1 MSGPGDDFNDSPDRG
16 ATPPHPAVQHATYRG
31 ITHGMLAAR
40 GLTPSAACQVGCAIC
55 GVIDASPAR
64 CEQCTPPL
72 GRPFTGAAPGMLQDD
87 DRGLYRWLANTPDA
101 MQCARDAAAVISTH
115 RAAARYDH
123 QAAGVCPE
131 ANSVRPHTDGWCGLC
146 PAGNRD
152 TCRFGPDGCADSAC
166 PGRSA

>member
-1 MSGPGDDFNDSPDRG
+1 MMGSDIDHDSWDCEIHQ
-16 ATPPHPAVQHATYRG
+16 A
-31 ITHGMLAAR
+31 GMLAMRKRAAELRAQLCASR
-40 GLTPSAACQVGCAIC
+40 GLTPSQACQVGCSIC

-87 DRGLYRWLANTPDA
+87 DRGLSRWLASTPEA
-101 MQCARDAAAVISTH
+101 MRCARDAAAMAGTH
-115 RAAARYDH
+115 RPAPRYDH

-131 ANSVRPHTDGWCGLC
+131 AHTVCQRTQCRCGS
-146 PAGNRD
+146 
-152 TCRFGPDGCADSAC
+152 DGCSDSSC